1 MMCSYLRIEC
11 SQKEITNYKERKRE
25 SLAIITKI
33 LLIIWLRMGK
43 LLLKLAAAKT
53 FKADSLEEIFF
64 SGMIDN
70 VRIDSVI
77 PFILKMD
84 LPALNKELGK

>member
-1 MMCSYLRIEC
+1 
-11 SQKEITNYKERKRE
+11 
-25 SLAIITKI
+25 
-33 LLIIWLRMGK
+33 MGK

-84 LPALNKELGK
+84 LPALNKEQGK